1 VGVCWCKHVMPTTT
15 VFLSMTVLQHCA
27 THAIDK
33 MNLITVIDKTDWWH
47 IVHT

>member
-1 VGVCWCKHVMPTTT
+1 VGVCWCEHVMPTTLS

-33 MNLITVIDKTDWWH
+33 MNLITVIDKTGWWRDQ
-47 IVHT
+47 